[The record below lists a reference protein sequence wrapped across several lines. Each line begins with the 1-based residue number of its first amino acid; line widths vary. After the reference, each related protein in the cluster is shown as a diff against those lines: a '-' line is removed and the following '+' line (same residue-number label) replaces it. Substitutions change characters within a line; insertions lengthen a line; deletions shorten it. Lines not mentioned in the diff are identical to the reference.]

1 MNINL
6 LRLFNFL
13 IDNLI
18 FTIFT
23 FLFLEIF
30 KNSISRESA
39 VKFLFVF
46 YFLYYFLQ
54 ELYLK
59 KTIGKYIT
67 KTIVVNKHNKEK
79 YFIWQIVFR
88 TFIRFIIL
96 DIFSYLFTNNGLH
109 DFLSK
114 TETIKSN
121 EINKKVEFRN
131 H

>member
-13 IDNLI
+13 IDNII

-30 KNSISRESA
+30 KNNISREIA
-39 VKFLFVF
+39 IKILFLF
-46 YFLYYFLQ
+46 YFIYYFFQ
-54 ELYLK
+54 EFCLK
-59 KTIGKYIT
+59 KTIGKYVT
-67 KTIVVNKHNKEK
+67 KTIVIDKNKTGK
-79 YFIWQIVFR
+79 YFMWRIILR
-88 TFIRFIIL
+88 TLTRFIIL
-96 DIFSYLFTNNGLH
+96 DVISYLFTNNGLH

-121 EINKKVEFRN
+121 NINKKVEFRN